1 MNARGLSTVPLV
13 LLAGACFTERMKRQ
27 KQSGNQPLA
36 PRRALLVDLENLAY
50 HDSVR
55 LDRASVRR
63 QILYVLQEAGC
74 VDYALAVAP
83 RHVIRRYG
91 AELAA
96 TGLRWEEC
104 NPGLDSAD
112 IYLVARAHELKA
124 LDFQHIVIA
133 SGDHYFHRLAG
144 EFTLSVVVPP
154 GASVAAQLRPFCT
167 AGVAA

>member
-1 MNARGLSTVPLV
+1 MPLA
-13 LLAGACFTERMKRQ
+13 LLAFGLQTGRMKRQ
-27 KQSGNQPLA
+27 KSDRNQPLA

-55 LDRASVRR
+55 LDRASVGR
-63 QILYVLQEAGC
+63 QILYVLRVAGI

-83 RHVIRRYG
+83 RHVIERFG

-112 IYLVARAHELKA
+112 IYLVARAHELQA

-154 GASVAAQLRPFCT
+154 GVSVAAQLRPFCT